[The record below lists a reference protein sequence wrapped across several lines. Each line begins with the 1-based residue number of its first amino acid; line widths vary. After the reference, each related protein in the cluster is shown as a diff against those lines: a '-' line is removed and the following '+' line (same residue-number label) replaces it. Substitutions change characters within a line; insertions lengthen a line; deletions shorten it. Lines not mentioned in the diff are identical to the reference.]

1 LREIWLKLG
10 RKDMSRH
17 LAKIKEIIEEH
28 QTIRG
33 SVKLVG
39 DSVSDQEALNSL
51 RSMRSD
57 WSPGRLELLSEK
69 QNKLQQTVS
78 LLAEGLENHF
88 AREEEV
94 LPSVLGDFLMRALL
108 LEHEEIRKAI
118 SKARLMAGGNRLE
131 GLTQEELKSRD
142 LEIQQVVSSL
152 SQLIEAHADKEDMM
166 LEMVKRALPA

>member
-1 LREIWLKLG
+1 
-10 RKDMSRH
+10 MSGH

-33 SVKLVG
+33 NVKLVG

-51 RSMRSD
+51 RSTRSD
-57 WSPGRLELLSEK
+57 WSPGQLELLSEK

-78 LLAEGLENHF
+78 LLDEGLKNHF

-94 LPSVLGDFLMRALL
+94 LPSVLGGFLMQALL
-108 LEHEEIRKAI
+108 LEHEEMRKAI
-118 SKARLMAGGNRLE
+118 SKAKLMAFDTKLE
-131 GLTQEELKSRD
+131 GLSQEELVAKDS
-142 LEIQQVVSSL
+142 EIKQLVGSL
-152 SQLIEAHADKEDMM
+152 SQLIEGHAEKEDMM